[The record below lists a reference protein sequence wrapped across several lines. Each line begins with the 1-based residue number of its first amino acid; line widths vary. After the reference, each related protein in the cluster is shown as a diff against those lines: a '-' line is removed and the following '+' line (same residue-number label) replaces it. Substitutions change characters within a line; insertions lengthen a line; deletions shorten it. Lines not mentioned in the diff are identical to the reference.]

1 MIMLKPI
8 LNIRML
14 LLALIVIS
22 ISQTGTSQIVIDS
35 KFKPLSYEELMMQA
49 QAEAERFHEK
59 PSELTS
65 YIQQTFG
72 TNVHEFVDN
81 AR

>member
-8 LNIRML
+8 FNIRML

-35 KFKPLSYEELMMQA
+35 KFKPFSYEELMMQA
-49 QAEAERFHEK
+49 QPEAAYNSDLNNIKTR
-59 PSELTS
+59 LIADTTS
-65 YIQQTFG
+65 RIG
-72 TNVHEFVDN
+72 TDS
-81 AR
+81 